1 MLWSQIFCKVYELR
15 FVQQFY
21 KSCVKCCRK
30 KIRFVKTFVGLQLY
44 HWKYSVSET
53 LEEVYCFE
61 KVYANKILKQAKL
74 AIPKSINSLWSKKLV
89 PCLSVRT
96 LLLWLVC
103 SVGKW
108 LIINEVHMYP
118 KVVCCGKKKKCVH
131 SPLLGVVSGIFT
143 NVKSSQVGSI
153 LYSVTNAGKLM
164 GLPFNLLAF
173 TLLRL
178 QECEG

>member
-1 MLWSQIFCKVYELR
+1 MSLPLATPPTIDKSSSQTYCSAPLCWQAMLWSQIFCKVYELR

-74 AIPKSINSLWSKKLV
+74 AIPKSIKSLWSKKLV
-89 PCLSVRT
+89 ACLSVRT

-103 SVGKW
+103 SVGK
-108 LIINEVHMYP
+108 
-118 KVVCCGKKKKCVH
+118 
-131 SPLLGVVSGIFT
+131 
-143 NVKSSQVGSI
+143 
-153 LYSVTNAGKLM
+153 
-164 GLPFNLLAF
+164 
-173 TLLRL
+173 
-178 QECEG
+178 